1 MGLAYRGGKG
11 EGWSYDEWLWLGR
24 WVGLGVWEGEWVGGG
39 AVCVWCWDR
48 IGKAVDVLTKRYS
61 TYPHP
66 IPIQHQVF
74 PTYRIR
80 TARQTPLSPPST
92 NSHPPYLPYIHST
105 QLYSGV
111 SSTSTNLIR
120 PSTISETLR
129 TLSHKQ
135 THPTPSQPDTLP
147 HLNPIQIPHHT
158 HPIYYR
164 TLQTLTPPPLYALP
178 AAKTLISPSK
188 AHMSLGRFCC
198 ALTIEYKCKTS
209 HINKRLYNSNEQIL
223 NTNVNYRM

>member
-1 MGLAYRGGKG
+1 MNLCSLLFYKRLSIFDVLHLYSIVKAQQNLHNDICALLGLMGVFAMGLAYRGRKD

-24 WVGLGVWEGEWVGGG
+24 WVGLGVWEGGGLGG
-39 AVCVWCWDR
+39 AVCVWCWDSV
-48 IGKAVDVLTKRYS
+48 GKAVDVPTQRYS

-92 NSHPPYLPYIHST
+92 NSHPPYLPYIHPT
-105 QLYSGV
+105 QLHSRV
-111 SSTSTNLIR
+111 NSTPTNPTR
-120 PSTISETLR
+120 PSTISKTLR

-135 THPTPSQPDTLP
+135 THPTPCQPDPLP
-147 HLNPIQIPHHT
+147 HLNPTQLPHHT

-164 TLQTLTPPPLYALP
+164 TLQTLTPPTPICP
-178 AAKTLISPSK
+178 P
-188 AHMSLGRFCC
+188 RRND
-198 ALTIEYKCKTS
+198 S
-209 HINKRLYNSNEQIL
+209 HQS
-223 NTNVNYRM
+223 